1 MGCKLTKNIDSD
13 KGVHE
18 SDSAIGGVS
27 FMDAFFAGNIVAIR
41 SRLKAVAIRSRLK
54 AVAIRPR
61 PKASGQSYH
70 QAPGRKEKENE
81 QGTTL

>member
-41 SRLKAVAIRSRLK
+41 
-54 AVAIRPR
+54 PR

>member
-27 FMDAFFAGNIVAIR
+27 FMDAFFACNI
-41 SRLKAVAIRSRLK
+41 
-54 AVAIRPR
+54 VAIRPR

>member
-41 SRLKAVAIRSRLK
+41 SRLKAVAS
-54 AVAIRPR
+54 RPR